1 MNALAA
7 SQENFAAALFDPL
20 ALVPVAAADVGL
32 RARNDIGH
40 TGIGAFLMRALA
52 ARYPVVRRLIGDE
65 SFLDVAQRFVAM
77 QPPRLPIVQHFG
89 EAFPQYLRSLGE
101 AASFEYVADIAKLEA
116 ARAAAYHS
124 ADAPPLDPRAI
135 SLLPTARFNECRLDL
150 HPSTRLVASRF
161 PIVTIWRANQMD
173 AEGVIPDRWRP
184 EAALIVRPFLDVN
197 VVSLPAG
204 GHAFMN
210 ALLSGWTIGE
220 AASSAA
226 DDDLEFDLGAS
237 LTILAEAN
245 VVVAFHRHAGDV
257 EIGAVKARTTAL
269 APKRLTR

>member
-1 MNALAA
+1 MNALAV
-7 SQENFAAALFDPL
+7 SQENLAAALFDPL

-77 QPPRLPIVQHFG
+77 QPPRLPNVQHFG

-135 SLLPTARFNECRLDL
+135 SLLPTARFNEYRLDL

-173 AEGVIPDRWRP
+173 AKDAIPNQWRP

-220 AASSAA
+220 AALSAGN
-226 DDDLEFDLGAS
+226 DYPEFDLGAN

-245 VVVAFHRHAGDV
+245 VVVAFHRHTGDV
-257 EIGAVKARTTAL
+257 EIGHVKARTTPL
-269 APKRLTR
+269 APRRLPR